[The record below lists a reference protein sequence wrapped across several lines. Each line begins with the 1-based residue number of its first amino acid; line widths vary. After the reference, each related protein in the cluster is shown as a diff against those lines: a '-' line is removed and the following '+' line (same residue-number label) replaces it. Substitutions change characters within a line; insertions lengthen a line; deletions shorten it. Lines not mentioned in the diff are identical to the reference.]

1 MSYTFWLCH
10 SFLFFHFFL
19 LRLKEHL
26 DKDEFHFI
34 SDESF
39 ISDYKTLNIFLS
51 CFSFSPQTGD
61 GVNDAPALK
70 KAEIGIAMGS
80 GTAVAKTASEMV
92 LADDNFSTI
101 VAAVE
106 EGRAIYNNMKQFIR
120 YLISSNVGEVVW

>member
-1 MSYTFWLCH
+1 M
-10 SFLFFHFFL
+10 
-19 LRLKEHL
+19 

>member
-1 MSYTFWLCH
+1 MHGGEGFGPRWKS
-10 SFLFFHFFL
+10 
-19 LRLKEHL
+19 LKEGTRRGL
-26 DKDEFHFI
+26 APTFFP
-34 SDESF
+34 
-39 ISDYKTLNIFLS
+39 
-51 CFSFSPQTGD
+51 SPQTGD

>member
-1 MSYTFWLCH
+1 MWDLVLLYHRSRKKNPLITIELPIIL
-10 SFLFFHFFL
+10 SF
-19 LRLKEHL
+19 
-26 DKDEFHFI
+26 
-34 SDESF
+34 
-39 ISDYKTLNIFLS
+39 
-51 CFSFSPQTGD
+51 QTGD

-120 YLISSNVGEVVW
+120 YLISSNVGEVVWYVF

>member
-1 MSYTFWLCH
+1 MLIVSKQNRQINTFIQCKTLKNCKVTH
-10 SFLFFHFFL
+10 DFLF
-19 LRLKEHL
+19 RL
-26 DKDEFHFI
+26 
-34 SDESF
+34 SP
-39 ISDYKTLNIFLS
+39 
-51 CFSFSPQTGD
+51 SPQTGD

-92 LADDNFSTI
+92 LADDNFATI